1 MLTPILNRLLMPLT
15 ALLLCTLI
23 GCIDITEEYNLNKDG
38 SGDYAMT
45 LGAGKLIELM
55 ESMAAGSE
63 TPSVNAT
70 SENLDSIFRKMAL
83 EYKNQKGLSNVL
95 YTRVSDSEF
104 KISMHYADVASLN
117 NAQKELAGDN
127 ANADGKAVFS
137 YHKGEFARK
146 QDNNLYEKAL
156 TGGDDSGGEMMK
168 GFFADM
174 KYKIIYNLPSK
185 LKKVDSKDAV
195 VSKDKKQVVFET
207 NFEKISKKEFSMSH
221 KLKF

>member
-1 MLTPILNRLLMPLT
+1 MSMLNKLQMILA

-45 LGAGKLIELM
+45 LGANKLIELM
-55 ESMAAGSE
+55 ESMAAGAE
-63 TPSVNAT
+63 TPSVNAASAT
-70 SENLDSIFRKMAL
+70 LDSTFQVMTQ
-83 EYKNQKGLSNVL
+83 EYKKQKGISNVL

-104 KISMHYADVASLN
+104 KISMHYADVESLN

-127 ANADGKAVFS
+127 ANADGNAVFS
-137 YHKGEFARK
+137 YNKGEFSRK

-156 TGGDDSGGEMMK
+156 TGGDDSGEEMMK
-168 GFFADM
+168 GFLADM

-185 LKKVDSKDAV
+185 LKKVNSKNAV